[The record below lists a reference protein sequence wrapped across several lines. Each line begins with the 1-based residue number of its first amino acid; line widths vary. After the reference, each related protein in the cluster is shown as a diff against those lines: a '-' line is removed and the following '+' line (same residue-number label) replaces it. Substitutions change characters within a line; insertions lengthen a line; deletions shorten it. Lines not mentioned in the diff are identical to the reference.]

1 MEGNSLINLE
11 NLRNDIRIKQ
21 GREKPIDF
29 FIKLLKIFNGQY
41 QIPKNFL
48 NIDIYRHPFELLNIL
63 SKEEK
68 NEVLR
73 NIKYHFDIHSTI
85 QDYKNISK
93 KYWTSIYY
101 LTHFISDESRKELLN
116 NEDLLSLFN
125 HYKTEEEL
133 IIAEKEIKD
142 NIKNKTDDVEFW
154 KDSYCLAKYLKYKK
168 FLEDLYDNFI
178 KTHKKEIDE
187 IINSENKIFE
197 NQMIYNP
204 NSLNAQN
211 NYQINDNS
219 NSKKK
224 GRRKGSLSPPGYESD
239 EDLRKIAMTE
249 HDFLFD
255 LAEKRK
261 IILIEKLKEYKENKI
276 NDEMNKNKNSLNKAN
291 KNTENKK
298 SNVESIL
305 GENFQDAINFLN
317 RIAQKSKKD
326 KDKIKQNKKRER
338 EKEIEKLDK
347 NDISKLHKNNISLK
361 SSSFYN
367 MNNSTN
373 NININKNFIPN
384 LSLSNKNNMNINI
397 NNINILNKAY
407 NSINNYTN
415 NNTINNI
422 KKYQEENIPD
432 IDVSAVNPI
441 NLMEEQINDIDEIG
455 ANERVFNE
463 CVEVDANYDWSTK
476 YKPIK
481 PRYSNKVKMGFDW
494 NRHNQAHYTSDNLPP
509 KTIQGYRFNI
519 FYPYLVDKTKTPQY
533 KIERCNTPDTCI
545 LRFHSGAPYEDIA
558 FKIKNREWDMSEK
571 SGFKN
576 IFDKGILRLY
586 FKFKRFKYKR

>member
-11 NLRNDIRIKQ
+11 ELRNDIRIKQ

-29 FIKLLKIFNGQY
+29 FIKLLKIFNGKY
-41 QIPKNFL
+41 QIPYNFL
-48 NIDIYRHPFELLNIL
+48 EIDIYRHPFELIYML
-63 SKEEK
+63 SKEET

-85 QDYKNISK
+85 EDYQNVSK
-93 KYWTSIYY
+93 KYWTALYY
-101 LTHFISDESRKELLN
+101 LTHFICDDSRKELLK
-116 NEDLLSLFN
+116 NEDLLALFN
-125 HYKTEEEL
+125 HYKTEQEL
-133 IIAEKEIKD
+133 ILAEKEIKD
-142 NIKNKTDDVEFW
+142 NIKNKTEDAEFW

-178 KTHKKEIDE
+178 KTHKKEIE
-187 IINSENKIFE
+187 ELKINENKIMD
-197 NQMIYNP
+197 NQLVLNTSYDMNNP
-204 NSLNAQN
+204 QL
-211 NYQINDNS
+211 NDNL

-239 EDLRKIAMTE
+239 EDLRKVALTE

-276 NDEMNKNKNSLNKAN
+276 NDEMNKNKNLLNKGN
-291 KNTENKK
+291 QNSENKK
-298 SNVESIL
+298 SNVENIL
-305 GENFQDAINFLN
+305 GDNFQDAINFLN
-317 RIAQKSKKD
+317 KISRKSKKD
-326 KDKIKQNKKRER
+326 KEIKKAKKRER
-338 EKEIEKLDK
+338 ETIKDLKDINEIEIEKKDK
-347 NDISKLHKNNISLK
+347 NEMNKLNRNDFMKQ
-361 SSSFYN
+361 F
-367 MNNSTN
+367 
-373 NININKNFIPN
+373 NF
-384 LSLSNKNNMNINI
+384 KDNI
-397 NNINILNKAY
+397 NNNTNKNYFQHLSFNNTNDIRKNLLNKSH
-407 NSINNYTN
+407 NNTNNYN
-415 NNTINNI
+415 NINTINNI
-422 KKYQEENIPD
+422 KKYQEENIPE

-441 NLMEEQINDIDEIG
+441 NLMEEQVMDIDEVG
-455 ANERVFNE
+455 VNERVFNE

-494 NRHNQAHYTSDNLPP
+494 NRHNQAHYTSENLPP

-533 KIERCNTPDTCI
+533 KIERCNTPDMCI

>member
-29 FIKLLKIFNGQY
+29 FIKLLKILHGAY
-41 QIPKNFL
+41 PIPQNFL
-48 NIDIYRHPFELLNIL
+48 DIDIYRHPFELLNML

-68 NEVLR
+68 NELLR

-85 QDYKNISK
+85 QDYQNISK
-93 KYWTSIYY
+93 KYWTAIYY
-101 LTHFISDESRKELLN
+101 LTHFISDESRKALLN
-116 NEDLLSLFN
+116 NDDLLSLFN

-133 IIAEKEIKD
+133 IIAEKEISD

-178 KTHKKEIDE
+178 KSHKKEISDMKNIDNKMNE
-187 IINSENKIFE
+187 MSNIIVNESNI
-197 NQMIYNP
+197 N
-204 NSLNAQN
+204 
-211 NYQINDNS
+211 QINDNS

-261 IILIEKLKEYKENKI
+261 VILIEKLKEYKENKI
-276 NDEMNKNKNSLNKAN
+276 NDEMNKNKNLENTGNKSN
-291 KNTENKK
+291 ENKK
-298 SNVESIL
+298 SNVENIL

-326 KDKIKQNKKRER
+326 KDKIKKAKKRER
-338 EKEIEKLDK
+338 EKDIEKLDK
-347 NDISKLHKNNISLK
+347 DDINQLHKNNNISTK
-361 SSSFYN
+361 FSSFSDFN
-367 MNNSTN
+367 RSLNNSEN
-373 NININKNFIPN
+373 NDFISNF
-384 LSLSNKNNMNINI
+384 SLSNKTNKNPINF
-397 NNINILNKAY
+397 NNINILNKSY
-407 NSINNYTN
+407 NNINNFN
-415 NNTINNI
+415 DINTINNI

-441 NLMEEQINDIDEIG
+441 NLMEEQINDIDEVG

-463 CVEVDANYDWSTK
+463 CVEVDANYDWSSK

>member
-29 FIKLLKIFNGQY
+29 FIKLLKILHGAY
-41 QIPKNFL
+41 PIPQNFL
-48 NIDIYRHPFELLNIL
+48 DIDIYRHPFELLNML

-68 NEVLR
+68 NELLR

-85 QDYKNISK
+85 QDYQNISK
-93 KYWTSIYY
+93 KYWTAIYY
-101 LTHFISDESRKELLN
+101 LTHFISDESRKALLN
-116 NEDLLSLFN
+116 NDDLLSLFN

-133 IIAEKEIKD
+133 IIAEKEISD

-178 KTHKKEIDE
+178 KSHKKEISDMKNIDNKMNE
-187 IINSENKIFE
+187 MSNIIVNESNI
-197 NQMIYNP
+197 N
-204 NSLNAQN
+204 
-211 NYQINDNS
+211 QINDNS

-261 IILIEKLKEYKENKI
+261 VILIEKLKEYKENKI
-276 NDEMNKNKNSLNKAN
+276 NDEMNKNKNLENTGN
-291 KNTENKK
+291 KNNENKK
-298 SNVESIL
+298 SNVENIL

-317 RIAQKSKKD
+317 KIAQKSKKD
-326 KDKIKQNKKRER
+326 KDKIKKAKKRER
-338 EKEIEKLDK
+338 EKDIEKLDK
-347 NDISKLHKNNISLK
+347 DDINQLHKNNNISTK
-361 SSSFYN
+361 FSSFSDFN
-367 MNNSTN
+367 RSLNNSEN
-373 NININKNFIPN
+373 NDFISNF
-384 LSLSNKNNMNINI
+384 SLSNKTNKNPINF
-397 NNINILNKAY
+397 NNINILNKSY
-407 NSINNYTN
+407 NNINNFN
-415 NNTINNI
+415 DINTINNI

-441 NLMEEQINDIDEIG
+441 NLMEEQINDIDEVG

-463 CVEVDANYDWSTK
+463 CVEVDANYDWSSK

>member
-11 NLRNDIRIKQ
+11 ELRNDIRIKQ

-29 FIKLLKIFNGQY
+29 FIKVLKILNGKY
-41 QIPKNFL
+41 PIPHNFL
-48 NIDIYRHPFELLNIL
+48 EIDIYRHPYELLHML

-85 QDYKNISK
+85 QDSQNVSK

-101 LTHFISDESRKELLN
+101 LTHFISDDSRKELLK
-116 NEDLLSLFN
+116 NEDLLALFN

-133 IIAEKEIKD
+133 MIAEKEIKD
-142 NIKNKTDDVEFW
+142 NIKNKSNDSEFW

-178 KTHKKEIDE
+178 KSHKNEIE
-187 IINSENKIFE
+187 ELKNFENKIIE
-197 NQMIYNP
+197 TQLISNN
-204 NSLNAQN
+204 NSINDIN
-211 NYQINDNS
+211 NLQVNDNS
-219 NSKKK
+219 NNKKK

-276 NDEMNKNKNSLNKAN
+276 NDEMNKNKKLLDKESQNI
-291 KNTENKK
+291 ENKK
-298 SNVESIL
+298 SNVENIL
-305 GENFQDAINFLN
+305 GDNFQDAINFLN
-317 RIAQKSKKD
+317 KISQKSKKD
-326 KDKIKQNKKRER
+326 KIKKSKKRER
-338 EKEIEKLDK
+338 DTIKDLREINEIENPER
-347 NDISKLHKNNISLK
+347 NDINKLNKINLFSNSSIFNDNNNNFQNLSIFNRNDMNIS
-361 SSSFYN
+361 
-367 MNNSTN
+367 TH
-373 NININKNFIPN
+373 
-384 LSLSNKNNMNINI
+384 
-397 NNINILNKAY
+397 NKAY
-407 NSINNYTN
+407 NNINNYN
-415 NNTINNI
+415 RINTINNI

-441 NLMEEQINDIDEIG
+441 NLMEEQVMDLDEVG

-494 NRHNQAHYTSDNLPP
+494 NRHNQAHYTSENLPP

-533 KIERCNTPDTCI
+533 KIERCNTPDMCI

>member
-11 NLRNDIRIKQ
+11 ELRNDIRIKQ

-29 FIKLLKIFNGQY
+29 FIKVLKILNGKY
-41 QIPKNFL
+41 PIPHNFL
-48 NIDIYRHPFELLNIL
+48 EIDIYRHPYELLHML

-85 QDYKNISK
+85 QDSQNVSK

-101 LTHFISDESRKELLN
+101 LTHFISDDSRKELLK
-116 NEDLLSLFN
+116 NEDLLALFN

-133 IIAEKEIKD
+133 MIAEKEIKD
-142 NIKNKTDDVEFW
+142 NIKNKSNDSEFW

-178 KTHKKEIDE
+178 KSHKNEIE
-187 IINSENKIFE
+187 ELKNCENKIIE
-197 NQMIYNP
+197 TQLISNN
-204 NSLNAQN
+204 NSINDIN
-211 NYQINDNS
+211 NLQVNDNS
-219 NSKKK
+219 NNKKK

-276 NDEMNKNKNSLNKAN
+276 NDEMNKNKKLLDKESQNI
-291 KNTENKK
+291 ENKK
-298 SNVESIL
+298 SNVENIL
-305 GENFQDAINFLN
+305 GDNFQDAINFLN
-317 RIAQKSKKD
+317 KISQKSKKD
-326 KDKIKQNKKRER
+326 KIKKSKKRER
-338 EKEIEKLDK
+338 DTIKDLREINELENPER
-347 NDISKLHKNNISLK
+347 NDINKLNKINLFSNSSIFNDNNNNFQNLSIFNRNDMNIS
-361 SSSFYN
+361 
-367 MNNSTN
+367 TH
-373 NININKNFIPN
+373 
-384 LSLSNKNNMNINI
+384 
-397 NNINILNKAY
+397 NKAY
-407 NSINNYTN
+407 NNINNYN
-415 NNTINNI
+415 RINTINNI

-441 NLMEEQINDIDEIG
+441 NLMEEQVMDLDEVG

-494 NRHNQAHYTSDNLPP
+494 NRHNQAHYTSENLPP

-533 KIERCNTPDTCI
+533 KIERCNTPDMCI

>member
-11 NLRNDIRIKQ
+11 ELRNDIRIKQ

-29 FIKLLKIFNGQY
+29 FIKLLKILNGKY
-41 QIPKNFL
+41 PIPHNFL
-48 NIDIYRHPFELLNIL
+48 DIDIYRHPFELLYML

-85 QDYKNISK
+85 QDYQNVSK

-101 LTHFISDESRKELLN
+101 LTHFISDDSRKELLK
-116 NEDLLSLFN
+116 NEDLLALFN

-142 NIKNKTDDVEFW
+142 NIKNKLADSEFW

-178 KTHKKEIDE
+178 KLHKNEIEE
-187 IINSENKIFE
+187 IKNNENKMLE
-197 NQMIYNP
+197 TQMKP
-204 NSLNAQN
+204 NNNTLNDIN
-211 NYQINDNS
+211 NLQLTDNS
-219 NSKKK
+219 NNKKK
-224 GRRKGSLSPPGYESD
+224 GKRKGSLSPPGYESD

-276 NDEMNKNKNSLNKAN
+276 NDEMNKNKKLMDKESE
-291 KNTENKK
+291 NTENKK
-298 SNVESIL
+298 SNVENIL
-305 GENFQDAINFLN
+305 GDNFQDAINFLN
-317 RIAQKSKKD
+317 KISQKSKKN
-326 KDKIKQNKKRER
+326 KIKKSKKRER
-338 EKEIEKLDK
+338 DTIKDLREI
-347 NDISKLHKNNISLK
+347 NDIENPERNDINKFNKINLFTK
-361 SSSFYN
+361 SDILNDSF
-367 MNNSTN
+367 N
-373 NININKNFIPN
+373 NINNNNFQN
-384 LSLSNKNNMNINI
+384 LSLFNRNDINI
-397 NNINILNKAY
+397 NTLNKAY
-407 NSINNYTN
+407 NNLNNYN
-415 NNTINNI
+415 KINTINNI
-422 KKYQEENIPD
+422 KQYQEENIPD

-441 NLMEEQINDIDEIG
+441 NLMEEQVMDLDEVG

-494 NRHNQAHYTSDNLPP
+494 NRHNQAHYTSENLPP

-533 KIERCNTPDTCI
+533 KIERCNTPDMCI

>member
-11 NLRNDIRIKQ
+11 ELRNDIRIKQ

-29 FIKLLKIFNGQY
+29 FIKLLKIFNGKY
-41 QIPKNFL
+41 QIPYNFL
-48 NIDIYRHPFELLNIL
+48 EIDIYRHPFELIYML
-63 SKEEK
+63 SKEET

-85 QDYKNISK
+85 EDYQNVSK
-93 KYWTSIYY
+93 KYWTALYY
-101 LTHFISDESRKELLN
+101 LTHFICDDSRKELLK
-116 NEDLLSLFN
+116 NEDLLALFN
-125 HYKTEEEL
+125 HYKTEQEL
-133 IIAEKEIKD
+133 ILAEKEIKD
-142 NIKNKTDDVEFW
+142 NIKNKTEDAEFW

-178 KTHKKEIDE
+178 ETHKKEIE
-187 IINSENKIFE
+187 ELKINENKIMD
-197 NQMIYNP
+197 NQLVLNTSYDMNNP
-204 NSLNAQN
+204 QL
-211 NYQINDNS
+211 NDNL

-224 GRRKGSLSPPGYESD
+224 GRRKGSLSPPEYESD
-239 EDLRKIAMTE
+239 EDLRKVALTE

-276 NDEMNKNKNSLNKAN
+276 NDEMNKNKNLLNKGN
-291 KNTENKK
+291 QNSENKK
-298 SNVESIL
+298 SNVENIL
-305 GENFQDAINFLN
+305 GDNFQDAINFLN
-317 RIAQKSKKD
+317 KISRKSKKD
-326 KDKIKQNKKRER
+326 KEIKKAKKRER
-338 EKEIEKLDK
+338 ETIKDLKDINEIEIEKKDK
-347 NDISKLHKNNISLK
+347 NEMNKLNRNDFMKQFNFKDNINNNTNKNYFQNLSFNNTNDIRKNLLNK
-361 SSSFYN
+361 SH
-367 MNNSTN
+367 N
-373 NININKNFIPN
+373 NINNF
-384 LSLSNKNNMNINI
+384 
-397 NNINILNKAY
+397 NNI
-407 NSINNYTN
+407 
-415 NNTINNI
+415 NTINNI
-422 KKYQEENIPD
+422 KKYQEENIPE

-441 NLMEEQINDIDEIG
+441 NLMEEQVMDIDEVG
-455 ANERVFNE
+455 VNERVFNE

-494 NRHNQAHYTSDNLPP
+494 NRHNQAHYTSENLPP

-533 KIERCNTPDTCI
+533 KIERCNTPDMCI

>member
-29 FIKLLKIFNGQY
+29 FIKLLKILHGAY
-41 QIPKNFL
+41 PIPQNFL
-48 NIDIYRHPFELLNIL
+48 DIDIYRHPFELLNML

-68 NEVLR
+68 NELLR

-85 QDYKNISK
+85 QDYQNISK
-93 KYWTSIYY
+93 KYWTAIYY
-101 LTHFISDESRKELLN
+101 LTHFISDESRKALLN
-116 NEDLLSLFN
+116 NDDLLSLFN
-125 HYKTEEEL
+125 HYKIEEEL
-133 IIAEKEIKD
+133 IIAEKEISD

-178 KTHKKEIDE
+178 KSHKKEISDMKNIDNKMNE
-187 IINSENKIFE
+187 MSNIIVNESNI
-197 NQMIYNP
+197 N
-204 NSLNAQN
+204 
-211 NYQINDNS
+211 QINDNS

-261 IILIEKLKEYKENKI
+261 VILIEKLKEYKENKI
-276 NDEMNKNKNSLNKAN
+276 NDEMNKNKNLENTGN
-291 KNTENKK
+291 KNNENKK
-298 SNVESIL
+298 SNVENIL

-326 KDKIKQNKKRER
+326 KDKIKKAKKRER
-338 EKEIEKLDK
+338 EKDIEKLDK
-347 NDISKLHKNNISLK
+347 DDINQLHKNNNISTK
-361 SSSFYN
+361 FSSFSDFN
-367 MNNSTN
+367 RSLNNSEN
-373 NININKNFIPN
+373 NDFISNF
-384 LSLSNKNNMNINI
+384 SLSNKTNKNPINF
-397 NNINILNKAY
+397 NNINILNKSY
-407 NSINNYTN
+407 NNINNFN
-415 NNTINNI
+415 DINTINNI

-441 NLMEEQINDIDEIG
+441 NLMEEQINDIDEVG

-463 CVEVDANYDWSTK
+463 CVEVDANYDWSSK

>member
-29 FIKLLKIFNGQY
+29 FIKLLKILHGAY
-41 QIPKNFL
+41 PIPQNFL
-48 NIDIYRHPFELLNIL
+48 DIDIYRHPFELLNML

-68 NEVLR
+68 NELLR

-85 QDYKNISK
+85 QDYQNISK
-93 KYWTSIYY
+93 KYWTAIYY
-101 LTHFISDESRKELLN
+101 LTHFISDESRKALLN
-116 NEDLLSLFN
+116 NDDLLSLFN

-133 IIAEKEIKD
+133 IIAEKEISD

-178 KTHKKEIDE
+178 KSHKKEISDMKNIDNKMNE
-187 IINSENKIFE
+187 MSNIIVNESNI
-197 NQMIYNP
+197 N
-204 NSLNAQN
+204 
-211 NYQINDNS
+211 QINDNS

-261 IILIEKLKEYKENKI
+261 VILIEKLKEYKENKI
-276 NDEMNKNKNSLNKAN
+276 NDEMNKNKNLENTGN
-291 KNTENKK
+291 KNNENKK
-298 SNVESIL
+298 SNVENIL

-326 KDKIKQNKKRER
+326 KDKIKKAKKRER
-338 EKEIEKLDK
+338 EKDIEKLDK
-347 NDISKLHKNNISLK
+347 DDVNKLNKINNISTK
-361 SSSFYN
+361 FSSFN
-367 MNNSTN
+367 DFNNSLN
-373 NININKNFIPN
+373 NHDSSDYIQN
-384 LSLSNKNNMNINI
+384 LSLSNKNKINPI
-397 NNINILNKAY
+397 NFNNISLINKSF
-407 NSINNYTN
+407 NSINNFN
-415 NNTINNI
+415 NINTINNI

-441 NLMEEQINDIDEIG
+441 NLMEEQINDIDEVG

-533 KIERCNTPDTCI
+533 KIERCNTPDMCI

>member
-11 NLRNDIRIKQ
+11 ELRNDIRIKQ

-29 FIKLLKIFNGQY
+29 FIKVLKILNGKY
-41 QIPKNFL
+41 PIPHNFL
-48 NIDIYRHPFELLNIL
+48 EIDIYRHPYELLHML

-85 QDYKNISK
+85 QDSQNVSK

-101 LTHFISDESRKELLN
+101 LTHFISDDSRKELLK
-116 NEDLLSLFN
+116 NEDLLALFN

-133 IIAEKEIKD
+133 MIAEKEIKD
-142 NIKNKTDDVEFW
+142 NIKNKSNDSEFW

-178 KTHKKEIDE
+178 KSHKNEIE
-187 IINSENKIFE
+187 ELKNCENKIIE
-197 NQMIYNP
+197 TQLISNN
-204 NSLNAQN
+204 NSINDIN
-211 NYQINDNS
+211 NLQANDNS
-219 NSKKK
+219 NNKKK

-276 NDEMNKNKNSLNKAN
+276 NDEMNKNKKLLDKESQNI
-291 KNTENKK
+291 ENKK
-298 SNVESIL
+298 SNVENIL
-305 GENFQDAINFLN
+305 GDNFQDAINFLN
-317 RIAQKSKKD
+317 KISQKSKKD
-326 KDKIKQNKKRER
+326 KIKKSKKRER
-338 EKEIEKLDK
+338 DTIKDLREINELENPER
-347 NDISKLHKNNISLK
+347 NDINKLNKINLFSNSSIFNDNNNNFQNLSIFNRNDMNIS
-361 SSSFYN
+361 
-367 MNNSTN
+367 TH
-373 NININKNFIPN
+373 
-384 LSLSNKNNMNINI
+384 
-397 NNINILNKAY
+397 NKAY
-407 NSINNYTN
+407 NNINNYN
-415 NNTINNI
+415 KINTINNI

-441 NLMEEQINDIDEIG
+441 NLMEEQVMDLDEVG

-494 NRHNQAHYTSDNLPP
+494 NRHNQAHYTSENLPP

-533 KIERCNTPDTCI
+533 KIERCNTPDMCI

>member
-11 NLRNDIRIKQ
+11 ELRNDIRIKQ

-29 FIKLLKIFNGQY
+29 FIKVLKILNGKY
-41 QIPKNFL
+41 PIPHNFL
-48 NIDIYRHPFELLNIL
+48 EIDIYRHPYELLYML

-85 QDYKNISK
+85 QDSQNVSK

-101 LTHFISDESRKELLN
+101 LTHFISDDSRKELLK
-116 NEDLLSLFN
+116 NEDLLALFN

-133 IIAEKEIKD
+133 MIAEKEIKD
-142 NIKNKTDDVEFW
+142 NIKNKSNDSEFW

-178 KTHKKEIDE
+178 KSHKNEIE
-187 IINSENKIFE
+187 ELKNCENKIIE
-197 NQMIYNP
+197 SQIISNN
-204 NSLNAQN
+204 NSINDIN
-211 NYQINDNS
+211 NLQANDNS
-219 NSKKK
+219 NNKKK

-276 NDEMNKNKNSLNKAN
+276 NDEMNKNKKLLDKESQNI
-291 KNTENKK
+291 ENKK
-298 SNVESIL
+298 SNVENIL
-305 GENFQDAINFLN
+305 GDNFQDAINFLN
-317 RIAQKSKKD
+317 KISQKSKKD
-326 KDKIKQNKKRER
+326 KIKKSKKRER
-338 EKEIEKLDK
+338 DTIKDLREINEIDNPER
-347 NDISKLHKNNISLK
+347 NDINKLNKINLFSNSSIFNDNNNNFQNLSIFNRNDMNIS
-361 SSSFYN
+361 
-367 MNNSTN
+367 TH
-373 NININKNFIPN
+373 
-384 LSLSNKNNMNINI
+384 
-397 NNINILNKAY
+397 NKAY
-407 NSINNYTN
+407 NNINNYN
-415 NNTINNI
+415 KINTINNI

-441 NLMEEQINDIDEIG
+441 NLMEEQVMDLDEVG

-494 NRHNQAHYTSDNLPP
+494 NRHNQAHYTSENLPP

-533 KIERCNTPDTCI
+533 KIERCNTPDMCI

>member
-29 FIKLLKIFNGQY
+29 FIKLLKILHGAY
-41 QIPKNFL
+41 PIPQNFL
-48 NIDIYRHPFELLNIL
+48 DIDIYRHPFELLYML

-68 NEVLR
+68 NELLR

-85 QDYKNISK
+85 QDYQNISK
-93 KYWTSIYY
+93 KYWTAIYY
-101 LTHFISDESRKELLN
+101 LTHFISDESRKALLN
-116 NEDLLSLFN
+116 NDDLLSLFN

-133 IIAEKEIKD
+133 IIAEKEISD

-178 KTHKKEIDE
+178 KSHKKEISDMKNIDNKMNE
-187 IINSENKIFE
+187 MSNIIVNESNI
-197 NQMIYNP
+197 N
-204 NSLNAQN
+204 
-211 NYQINDNS
+211 QINDNS

-261 IILIEKLKEYKENKI
+261 VILIEKLKEYKENKI
-276 NDEMNKNKNSLNKAN
+276 NDEMNKNKNLENTGN
-291 KNTENKK
+291 KNNENKK
-298 SNVESIL
+298 SNVENIL

-326 KDKIKQNKKRER
+326 KDKIKKAKKRER
-338 EKEIEKLDK
+338 EKDIEKLDK
-347 NDISKLHKNNISLK
+347 DDINQLHKNNNISTK
-361 SSSFYN
+361 FSSFSDFN
-367 MNNSTN
+367 RSLNNSEN
-373 NININKNFIPN
+373 NDFISNF
-384 LSLSNKNNMNINI
+384 SLSNKTNKNPINF
-397 NNINILNKAY
+397 NNINILNKSY
-407 NSINNYTN
+407 NNINNFN
-415 NNTINNI
+415 DINTINNI

-441 NLMEEQINDIDEIG
+441 NLMEEQINDIDEVG

-463 CVEVDANYDWSTK
+463 CVEVDANYDWSSK

>member
-11 NLRNDIRIKQ
+11 ELRNDIRIKQ

-29 FIKLLKIFNGQY
+29 FIKVLKILNGKY
-41 QIPKNFL
+41 PIPHNFL
-48 NIDIYRHPFELLNIL
+48 EIDIYRHPYELLHML

-85 QDYKNISK
+85 QDSQNVSK

-101 LTHFISDESRKELLN
+101 LTHFISDDSRKELLK
-116 NEDLLSLFN
+116 NEDLLALFN

-133 IIAEKEIKD
+133 MMAEKEIKD
-142 NIKNKTDDVEFW
+142 NIKNKSNDSEFW

-178 KTHKKEIDE
+178 KSHKNEIE
-187 IINSENKIFE
+187 ELKNCENKIIDSQLIS
-197 NQMIYNP
+197 NN
-204 NSLNAQN
+204 NSINDIN
-211 NYQINDNS
+211 NLQVNDNS
-219 NSKKK
+219 NNKKK

-276 NDEMNKNKNSLNKAN
+276 NDEMNKNKKLLDKESQNI
-291 KNTENKK
+291 ENKK
-298 SNVESIL
+298 SNVENIL
-305 GENFQDAINFLN
+305 GDNFQDAINFLN
-317 RIAQKSKKD
+317 KISQKSKKD
-326 KDKIKQNKKRER
+326 KIKKSKKRER
-338 EKEIEKLDK
+338 DTIKDLREINEIDNPER
-347 NDISKLHKNNISLK
+347 NDINKLNKINLFSNSSIFNDNNNNFQNLSIFNRNDMNIS
-361 SSSFYN
+361 
-367 MNNSTN
+367 TH
-373 NININKNFIPN
+373 
-384 LSLSNKNNMNINI
+384 
-397 NNINILNKAY
+397 NKAY
-407 NSINNYTN
+407 NNINNYN
-415 NNTINNI
+415 KINTINNI

-441 NLMEEQINDIDEIG
+441 NLMEEQVMDLDEVG

-494 NRHNQAHYTSDNLPP
+494 NRHNQAHYTSENLPP

-533 KIERCNTPDTCI
+533 KIERCNTPDMCI

>member
-11 NLRNDIRIKQ
+11 ELRNDIRIKQ

-29 FIKLLKIFNGQY
+29 FIKVLKILNGKY
-41 QIPKNFL
+41 PIPHNFL
-48 NIDIYRHPFELLNIL
+48 EIDIYRHPYELLHML

-85 QDYKNISK
+85 QDSQNVSK

-101 LTHFISDESRKELLN
+101 LTHFISDDSRKELLK
-116 NEDLLSLFN
+116 NEDLLALFN

-133 IIAEKEIKD
+133 MIAEKEIKD
-142 NIKNKTDDVEFW
+142 NIKNKSNDSEFW

-178 KTHKKEIDE
+178 KSHKNEIE
-187 IINSENKIFE
+187 ELKNFENKIIE
-197 NQMIYNP
+197 TQLISNN
-204 NSLNAQN
+204 NSINDIN
-211 NYQINDNS
+211 NLQVNDNS
-219 NSKKK
+219 NNKKK

-276 NDEMNKNKNSLNKAN
+276 NDEMNKNKKLLDKESQNI
-291 KNTENKK
+291 ENKK
-298 SNVESIL
+298 SNVENIL
-305 GENFQDAINFLN
+305 GDNFQDAINFLN
-317 RIAQKSKKD
+317 KISQKSKKD
-326 KDKIKQNKKRER
+326 KIKKSKKRER
-338 EKEIEKLDK
+338 DTIKDLREINEIDNPER
-347 NDISKLHKNNISLK
+347 NDINKLNKINLFSNSSIFNDNNNNFQNLSIFNRNDMNIS
-361 SSSFYN
+361 
-367 MNNSTN
+367 TH
-373 NININKNFIPN
+373 
-384 LSLSNKNNMNINI
+384 
-397 NNINILNKAY
+397 NKAY
-407 NSINNYTN
+407 NNINNYN
-415 NNTINNI
+415 KINTINNI

-441 NLMEEQINDIDEIG
+441 NLMEEQVMDLDEVG

-494 NRHNQAHYTSDNLPP
+494 NRHNQAHYTSENLPP

-533 KIERCNTPDTCI
+533 KIERCNTPDMCI

>member
-29 FIKLLKIFNGQY
+29 FIKLLKILHGAY
-41 QIPKNFL
+41 PIPQNFL
-48 NIDIYRHPFELLNIL
+48 DIDIYRHPFELLNML

-68 NEVLR
+68 NELLR

-85 QDYKNISK
+85 QDYQNISK
-93 KYWTSIYY
+93 KYWTAIYY
-101 LTHFISDESRKELLN
+101 LTHFISDESRKALLN
-116 NEDLLSLFN
+116 NDDLLSLFN

-133 IIAEKEIKD
+133 IIAEKEISD

-178 KTHKKEIDE
+178 KSHKKEISDMKNIDNKMNE
-187 IINSENKIFE
+187 MSNIIVNESNI
-197 NQMIYNP
+197 N
-204 NSLNAQN
+204 
-211 NYQINDNS
+211 QINDNS

-261 IILIEKLKEYKENKI
+261 VILIEKLKEYKENKV
-276 NDEMNKNKNSLNKAN
+276 NDEMNKNKNLENTGNKSN
-291 KNTENKK
+291 ENKK
-298 SNVESIL
+298 SNVENIL

-326 KDKIKQNKKRER
+326 KDKIKKAKKRER
-338 EKEIEKLDK
+338 EKDIEKLDK
-347 NDISKLHKNNISLK
+347 DDINQLHKNNNISTK
-361 SSSFYN
+361 FSSFSDFN
-367 MNNSTN
+367 RSLNNSEN
-373 NININKNFIPN
+373 NDFISNF
-384 LSLSNKNNMNINI
+384 SLSNKTNKNPINF
-397 NNINILNKAY
+397 NNINILNKSY
-407 NSINNYTN
+407 NNINNFN
-415 NNTINNI
+415 DINTINNI

-441 NLMEEQINDIDEIG
+441 NLMEEQINDIDEVG

-463 CVEVDANYDWSTK
+463 CVEVDANYDWSSK

>member
-1 MEGNSLINLE
+1 ME
-11 NLRNDIRIKQ
+11 
-21 GREKPIDF
+21 
-29 FIKLLKIFNGQY
+29 
-41 QIPKNFL
+41 
-48 NIDIYRHPFELLNIL
+48 
-63 SKEEK
+63 
-68 NEVLR
+68 
-73 NIKYHFDIHSTI
+73 
-85 QDYKNISK
+85 
-93 KYWTSIYY
+93 TSYI
-101 LTHFISDESRKELLN
+101 IN
-116 NEDLLSLFN
+116 NES
-125 HYKTEEEL
+125 
-133 IIAEKEIKD
+133 
-142 NIKNKTDDVEFW
+142 
-154 KDSYCLAKYLKYKK
+154 
-168 FLEDLYDNFI
+168 
-178 KTHKKEIDE
+178 
-187 IINSENKIFE
+187 
-197 NQMIYNP
+197 
-204 NSLNAQN
+204 N

-276 NDEMNKNKNSLNKAN
+276 NDEMNKNKNLAN
-291 KNTENKK
+291 KGYKNNENKK
-298 SNVESIL
+298 SNVENIL

-326 KDKIKQNKKRER
+326 KEKIKKAKKRER
-338 EKEIEKLDK
+338 EKDIEKLDK
-347 NDISKLHKNNISLK
+347 DDLNKLNKNNNITTK
-361 SSSFYN
+361 FSSFN
-367 MNNSTN
+367 EFNHSLNNYDN
-373 NININKNFIPN
+373 NDYMSN
-384 LSLSNKNNMNINI
+384 LSLSNKNKMNPINF
-397 NNINILNKAY
+397 NNINISY
-407 NSINNYTN
+407 NSLNNFN
-415 NNTINNI
+415 NINTINNI

-441 NLMEEQINDIDEIG
+441 NLMEEQINDIDEVG

>member
-29 FIKLLKIFNGQY
+29 FIKLLKILHGAY
-41 QIPKNFL
+41 PIPQNFL
-48 NIDIYRHPFELLNIL
+48 DIDIYRHPFELLNML

-68 NEVLR
+68 NELLR

-85 QDYKNISK
+85 QDYQNISK
-93 KYWTSIYY
+93 KYWTAIYY
-101 LTHFISDESRKELLN
+101 LTHFITDESRKALLN
-116 NEDLLSLFN
+116 NDDLLSLFN

-133 IIAEKEIKD
+133 IIAEKEISD

-178 KTHKKEIDE
+178 KSHKKEISDMKNIDNKMNE
-187 IINSENKIFE
+187 MSNIIVNESNI
-197 NQMIYNP
+197 N
-204 NSLNAQN
+204 
-211 NYQINDNS
+211 QINDNS

-261 IILIEKLKEYKENKI
+261 VILIEKLKEYKENKI
-276 NDEMNKNKNSLNKAN
+276 NDEMNKNKNLENTGN
-291 KNTENKK
+291 KNNENKK
-298 SNVESIL
+298 SNVENIL

-326 KDKIKQNKKRER
+326 KDKIKKAKKRER
-338 EKEIEKLDK
+338 EKDIEKLDK
-347 NDISKLHKNNISLK
+347 DDINQLHKNNNISTK
-361 SSSFYN
+361 FSSFSDFN
-367 MNNSTN
+367 RSLNNSEN
-373 NININKNFIPN
+373 NDFISNF
-384 LSLSNKNNMNINI
+384 SLSNKTNKNPINF
-397 NNINILNKAY
+397 NNINILNKSY
-407 NSINNYTN
+407 NNINNFN
-415 NNTINNI
+415 DINTINNI

-441 NLMEEQINDIDEIG
+441 NLMEEQINDIDEVG

-463 CVEVDANYDWSTK
+463 CVEVDANYDWSSK

>member
-29 FIKLLKIFNGQY
+29 FIKLLKILHGAY
-41 QIPKNFL
+41 PIPQNFL
-48 NIDIYRHPFELLNIL
+48 DIDIYRHPFELLNML

-68 NEVLR
+68 NELLR

-85 QDYKNISK
+85 QDFQNISK
-93 KYWTSIYY
+93 KYWTAIYY
-101 LTHFISDESRKELLN
+101 LTHFISDESRKALLN
-116 NEDLLSLFN
+116 NDDLLSLFN

-133 IIAEKEIKD
+133 IIAEKEISD

-178 KTHKKEIDE
+178 KSHKKEISDMKNIDNKMNE
-187 IINSENKIFE
+187 MSNIIVNESNI
-197 NQMIYNP
+197 N
-204 NSLNAQN
+204 
-211 NYQINDNS
+211 QINDNS

-261 IILIEKLKEYKENKI
+261 VILIEKLKEYKENKI
-276 NDEMNKNKNSLNKAN
+276 NDEMNKNKNLENTGN
-291 KNTENKK
+291 KNNENKK
-298 SNVESIL
+298 SNVENIL

-326 KDKIKQNKKRER
+326 KEKIKKAKKRER
-338 EKEIEKLDK
+338 EKDIEKLDK
-347 NDISKLHKNNISLK
+347 DDINQLHKNNNISTK
-361 SSSFYN
+361 FSSFSDFN
-367 MNNSTN
+367 RSLNNSEN
-373 NININKNFIPN
+373 NDFISNF
-384 LSLSNKNNMNINI
+384 SLSNKTNKNPINF
-397 NNINILNKAY
+397 NNINILNKSY
-407 NSINNYTN
+407 NNINNFN
-415 NNTINNI
+415 DINTINNI

-441 NLMEEQINDIDEIG
+441 NLMEEQINDIDEVG

-463 CVEVDANYDWSTK
+463 CVEVDANYDWSSK

>member
-11 NLRNDIRIKQ
+11 ELRNDIRIKQ

-29 FIKLLKIFNGQY
+29 FIKLLKIYNGKY
-41 QIPKNFL
+41 QAPLNFL
-48 NIDIYRHPFELLNIL
+48 DIEIYRHPFELLYML

-73 NIKYHFDIHSTI
+73 NIKYHFDIHGTI
-85 QDYKNISK
+85 QDSQNISK

-101 LTHFISDESRKELLN
+101 LTHFISDDSRKELLK

-133 IIAEKEIKD
+133 IIAEKEIKE
-142 NIKNKTDDVEFW
+142 NIKNKTDDSEFW

-178 KTHKKEIDE
+178 KTHKNEIEE
-187 IINSENKIFE
+187 IKTNENKILAPQIV
-197 NQMIYNP
+197 NNNP
-204 NSLNAQN
+204 NILNDIN
-211 NYQINDNS
+211 NNQISDNS
-219 NSKKK
+219 NLKKK

-276 NDEMNKNKNSLNKAN
+276 NDEMNKNKNLLNKAN
-291 KNTENKK
+291 QNCENKK
-298 SNVESIL
+298 SNVENIL

-317 RIAQKSKKD
+317 RISQKSKKD
-326 KDKIKQNKKRER
+326 KDKIKKSKKRER
-338 EKEIEKLDK
+338 DILNDLKESENINKSYNNELNKLY
-347 NDISKLHKNNISLK
+347 KNNISLK
-361 SSSFYN
+361 SQLLNNNNNYIHNLSLYN
-367 MNNSTN
+367 NKNSININPLNNLNKTYNGINDYN
-373 NININKNFIPN
+373 NIN
-384 LSLSNKNNMNINI
+384 
-397 NNINILNKAY
+397 
-407 NSINNYTN
+407 
-415 NNTINNI
+415 TIKNI

-432 IDVSAVNPI
+432 MDVSAVNPI
-441 NLMEEQINDIDEIG
+441 NLMEEQVMDIDEIG

-463 CVEVDANYDWSTK
+463 CVEVDANYDWSSK

-494 NRHNQAHYTSDNLPP
+494 NRHNQAHYTSENLPP

-533 KIERCNTPDTCI
+533 KIERCNTPDMCI

>member
-1 MEGNSLINLE
+1 MEQNSLVNLE
-11 NLRNDIRIKQ
+11 DLRNEIRIKQ

-29 FIKLLKIFNGQY
+29 FIKLLKIYKNIY
-41 QIPKNFL
+41 SIPSNFL
-48 NIDIYRHPFELLNIL
+48 EINIYRHPFEMIPLL
-63 SKEEK
+63 EEDEK
-68 NEVLR
+68 NETLR
-73 NIKYHFDIHSTI
+73 NIKYHFDINNTT
-85 QDYKNISK
+85 QDPKNISK

-101 LTHFISDESRKELLN
+101 LSHFISDPSKKQLLN
-116 NEDLLSLFN
+116 NDELLALFN
-125 HYKTEEEL
+125 HYKTEQEL
-133 IIAEKEIKD
+133 IKAEKEIKD
-142 NIKNKTDDVEFW
+142 NIKHKTEDIDFW

-168 FLEDLYDNFI
+168 FLEDLYDNFAKI
-178 KTHKKEIDE
+178 HKKEIDE
-187 IINSENKIFE
+187 IKRNEKMELGNGGLSGGLQNSDN
-197 NQMIYNP
+197 
-204 NSLNAQN
+204 LNN
-211 NYQINDNS
+211 L
-219 NSKKK
+219 KKK

-239 EDLRKIAMTE
+239 EDLRKVAMTE

-261 IILIEKLKEYKENKI
+261 VILIEKLKEYKENKI
-276 NDEMNKNKNSLNKAN
+276 NEEINKYKNSLQNQSLGNNSNSNKSA
-291 KNTENKK
+291 
-298 SNVESIL
+298 VESIL

-317 RIAQKSKKD
+317 KISEKNKKD
-326 KDKIKQNKKRER
+326 KNKLKKMKKRER
-338 EKEIEKLDK
+338 EKNEINNLNVK
-347 NDISKLHKNNISLK
+347 NDIDLNINLNKSFKKENNKNDS
-361 SSSFYN
+361 
-367 MNNSTN
+367 N
-373 NININKNFIPN
+373 NINIINNNTLKYNDEIIPD
-384 LSLSNKNNMNINI
+384 INI
-397 NNINILNKAY
+397 NSVNSLNL
-407 NSINNYTN
+407 I
-415 NNTINNI
+415 
-422 KKYQEENIPD
+422 
-432 IDVSAVNPI
+432 
-441 NLMEEQINDIDEIG
+441 EEQILDIDEIG
-455 ANERVFNE
+455 ANERAFNE
-463 CVEVDANYDWSTK
+463 CVEVDANYDWSSK